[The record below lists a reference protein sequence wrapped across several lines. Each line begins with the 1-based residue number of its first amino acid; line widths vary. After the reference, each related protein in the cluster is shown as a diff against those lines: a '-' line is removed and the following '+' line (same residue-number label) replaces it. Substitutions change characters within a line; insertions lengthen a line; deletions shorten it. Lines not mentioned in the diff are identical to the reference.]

1 MCISIDPHVGGAPE
15 SAAQISA
22 ELQRIGHDTT
32 LLSFGVSDDSRDRV
46 ADLVMRLQMDGESVF
61 LLKAPFPNYYGIS
74 MPWEIWRALRYVPKC
89 DLMILHQVYTV
100 STIVGAISSWIS
112 GKPYIVAPHGSLD
125 PFPEEHH
132 RFRKRLFKFLIGNR
146 ILKRAEKIA
155 VMHSSEQAHLPRN
168 LRAKAFVLGLGV
180 MPPVDNVNTV
190 KSSSEVELLFMGRLA
205 AGKRVDLLIAAMPSV
220 LRVEPRV
227 VLTIA
232 GTGDKKLTSKLKALS
247 TELGVDASIRFV
259 GWIDGDMKENLL
271 RTTYAFLLPSESE
284 NFAKA
289 VGEALSFGVPC
300 LVSRNVALSD
310 LVAKYR
316 AGIVIDTLTPA
327 AVAHGIL
334 RLLASS
340 HSEMSEGAKRAATV
354 ELQWSTVAQNW
365 SACITEIVGK
375 RETRR

>member
-1 MCISIDPHVGGAPE
+1 
-15 SAAQISA
+15 
-22 ELQRIGHDTT
+22 
-32 LLSFGVSDDSRDRV
+32 
-46 ADLVMRLQMDGESVF
+46 
-61 LLKAPFPNYYGIS
+61 
-74 MPWEIWRALRYVPKC
+74 
-89 DLMILHQVYTV
+89 
-100 STIVGAISSWIS
+100 
-112 GKPYIVAPHGSLD
+112 
-125 PFPEEHH
+125 
-132 RFRKRLFKFLIGNR
+132 
-146 ILKRAEKIA
+146 
-155 VMHSSEQAHLPRN
+155 
-168 LRAKAFVLGLGV
+168 
-180 MPPVDNVNTV
+180 
-190 KSSSEVELLFMGRLA
+190 
-205 AGKRVDLLIAAMPSV
+205 
-220 LRVEPRV
+220 
-227 VLTIA
+227 
-232 GTGDKKLTSKLKALS
+232 
-247 TELGVDASIRFV
+247 
-259 GWIDGDMKENLL
+259 MKENLL